1 MKYDRVIT
9 GIFESRPN
17 RFMAMMEITD
27 PDTGNVYVCKCH
39 MKNTGDAISSST
51 GVESRNGAVLWLKK
65 HKNGTCHRLETTWDR
80 KQKQMERGG
89 SVLEKPLLMNS
100 NTNAT

>member
-17 RFMAMMEITD
+17 RFIAMVEITD

-39 MKNTGDAISSST
+39 VKNTGPCNEILTPGLPGQS
-51 GVESRNGAVLWLKK
+51 GLI
-65 HKNGTCHRLETTWDR
+65 
-80 KQKQMERGG
+80 
-89 SVLEKPLLMNS
+89 
-100 NTNAT
+100 